1 MQFFSSVSQFQRFG
15 CFALSALALAVASG
29 CTSKQLAPP
38 APAAQ
43 PTTVLTT
50 PAAVASPAVAVS
62 APAQPAAPKPVSP
75 PVSAPITTPVAVAA
89 PAPVTLKAEA
99 GLMRCEDGVT
109 VAVKR
114 VIDNGAKISA
124 AMRGGKDIEMT
135 QVSTE
140 SGALRY
146 ESKSAN
152 LALIYVVGRVF
163 MLDTK
168 RGSRIAN
175 DCKL

>member
-1 MQFFSSVSQFQRFG
+1 MQFISSFSQSQRFVYFTLSG
-15 CFALSALALAVASG
+15 LAFALASG
-29 CTSKQLAPP
+29 CASKQPAPP

-50 PAAVASPAVAVS
+50 PTVASPAVAAS
-62 APAQPAAPKPVSP
+62 APAQPVAAKPVSP
-75 PVSAPITTPVAVAA
+75 PVSAPVATPVASAA

-114 VIDNGAKISA
+114 VIDNGAKITA

-146 ESKSAN
+146 ESKTAN